1 MEQMERIEAFER
13 MMADVSSQHAQT
25 VEKMQALKAQ
35 GKERSA
41 TYRQL
46 MGEKLQLA
54 RILGLYRLYGLTEE

>member
-1 MEQMERIEAFER
+1 MEQTARLEAFER
-13 MMADVSSQHAQT
+13 MMADVSDQHAQT